1 MKIALTNRQT
11 RYRAAPGGVRKLC
24 AFLRPKV
31 EALAPD
37 FTLQS
42 LSLVWLNDDDIRT
55 LNHAHFG
62 RDRITDVISF
72 CYPPIPGVAGH
83 TGELFINLDQAWNE
97 GRLRAGP
104 DDELARYIA
113 HGLHHLTGAE
123 DDTPA
128 RKRRMLAMEA
138 AWVRAAA
145 AAGLVKGLIRRAG
158 KSGAAS

>member
-37 FTLQS
+37 LSLQS
-42 LSLVWLNDDDIRT
+42 LSLVWLGDDGIRT

-83 TGELFINLDQAWNE
+83 TGELFINLDQAWHE

-113 HGLHHLTGAE
+113 HGMHHLAGAE

-128 RKRRMLAMEA
+128 RKRRMLALES

-145 AAGLVKGLIRRAG
+145 AAGLVAGLLRRTGRTKAP
-158 KSGAAS
+158 A

>member
-1 MKIALTNRQT
+1 M
-11 RYRAAPGGVRKLC
+11 RKLC

-42 LSLVWLNDDDIRT
+42 LSLVWLNDDGIRT

-123 DDTPA
+123 DDTPV

-145 AAGLVKGLIRRAG
+145 AAGLVKGLLRRAG
-158 KSGAAS
+158 KAGAAS

>member
-1 MKIALTNRQT
+1 M
-11 RYRAAPGGVRKLC
+11 RKLC

-42 LSLVWLNDDDIRT
+42 LSLVWLNDDHIRT

-83 TGELFINLDQAWNE
+83 TAELFINLDQAWNE

-128 RKRRMLAMEA
+128 RKRRMLAKEA

-145 AAGLVKGLIRRAG
+145 AAGLVKGLLRRSGKAG
-158 KSGAAS
+158 ASS